1 MERLKRRK
9 PRSTQRNSPAQ
20 EDGEGRMARLPR
32 RAAAGAFSAL
42 MLTVALV
49 AAAPYAAQWVRSHP
63 YFLLQTIDVHGNRRL
78 SKEAILEHIAVR
90 VGESIWNFSARNLQM
105 RLNAHPWIQ
114 RATVERELPARVVI
128 RVTERNP
135 IAIVRFE
142 ELHFVDRRGHVLG
155 PLGPEDSRD
164 LPIITGLEE
173 GANRAFAPVALP
185 RMAQLLRWCE
195 RRRCID
201 DMSEVHIDRE
211 NGVTMF
217 PMAANVAVQLGWGR
231 WSEKLKRSARV
242 FAAWKGQL
250 DRLASIDVSLAGM
263 VVVRVREGNAPAQT
277 VVTRGRKV

>member
-9 PRSTQRNSPAQ
+9 PRSMQRNSPAQ
-20 EDGEGRMARLPR
+20 EDHGWRMARLPR
-32 RAAAGAFSAL
+32 RAAAGAASAL
-42 MLTVALV
+42 VLTVALV
-49 AAAPYAAQWVRSHP
+49 AAVPHAAAWVRSHP
-63 YFLLQTIDVHGNRRL
+63 YFLLQTIDVYGNRRL

-90 VGESIWNFSARNLQM
+90 VGESIWNFSARKLQM
-105 RLNAHPWIQ
+105 RLDAHPWIQ
-114 RATVERELPARVVI
+114 RATVERELPGRVVI

-195 RRRCID
+195 RRGCID

-217 PMAANVAVQLGWGR
+217 PMATKVAVQLGWGR
-231 WSEKLKRSARV
+231 WSEKLRRSARV
-242 FAAWKGQL
+242 FAAWEGQL

-263 VVVRVREGNAPAQT
+263 VVVRVREGNPPAQG
-277 VVTRGRKV
+277 VVAGGRKV